1 MTMNG
6 REVCARFYLE
16 QKPACKTN
24 CYHTVANM
32 PGPSPNLSDLATQIA
47 QHLPEALVGE
57 RIIPR
62 FVDSYVVEHGRHA
75 LQVHAALYRDRLAL
89 LQREALLALTV
100 QIIANVSMESG
111 AGRKRTRLMLP
122 KDVGIFRRKFL
133 AVLAREQKWNAGD
146 ALDFHNDLHIY
157 EELIRR
163 NASNRRTRK
172 SFEVANHPFV
182 DRCAFLLDS
191 SFIEKARFAANRTLG
206 DLEDLAAHVIASAI
220 ENKQTLKAK

>member
-1 MTMNG
+1 MVNG
-6 REVCARFYLE
+6 RKACARFVFEYDLRVK
-16 QKPACKTN
+16 QN
-24 CYHTVANM
+24 CYHTVAPM
-32 PGPSPNLSDLATQIA
+32 PGPPPNPSDLAAEIA
-47 QHLPEALVGE
+47 QRLPETLVGE

-100 QIIANVSMESG
+100 QIFANVSMESRTG
-111 AGRKRTRLMLP
+111 GKKTRLMLP
-122 KDVGIFRRKFL
+122 HDAGIFRRKFL
-133 AVLAREQKWNAGD
+133 AVLARQQKWNAGD
-146 ALDFHNDLHIY
+146 ALDFQNDLHIY

-163 NASNRRTRK
+163 NATNRRTRK

-191 SFIEKARFAANRTLG
+191 SFIEKARFAASRTLH
-206 DLEDLAAHVIASAI
+206 DLEDLANHVITSAA
-220 ENKQTLKAK
+220 EAKPSMKAK